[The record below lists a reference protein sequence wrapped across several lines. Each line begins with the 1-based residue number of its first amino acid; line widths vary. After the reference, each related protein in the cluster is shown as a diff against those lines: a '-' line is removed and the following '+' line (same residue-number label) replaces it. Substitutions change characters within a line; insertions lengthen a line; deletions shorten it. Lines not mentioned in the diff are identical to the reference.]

1 LTDDLAPVPRQ
12 WVIAGP
18 AAGGLDRANW
28 TYPELADHLFHQRG
42 VRVRKSA
49 MQAFC
54 NRHGIR
60 HGIRPYRPTY
70 RFLRGDPAKQATAR
84 AELAAR
90 KKGPSAAS

>member
-1 LTDDLAPVPRQ
+1 LTDDLAPVLRQ

-18 AAGGLDRANW
+18 AACGLDRANW

-60 HGIRPYRPTY
+60 PYRPTY

-84 AELAAR
+84 AELAAL
-90 KKGPSAAS
+90 KKGPSAANSSC